1 MQQITPL
8 EIRQKRFEKSFRGY
22 NQEEVDAFLYS
33 LAYAWEQSVAKLSDM
48 TAQLESSNGE
58 VKRLQEVENALL
70 KTMNDSETTAK
81 NIVDQARREATLKIR
96 ESEAEAKRILADAQD
111 KAKIAKDNSDRYE
124 QQLREQGQNTLAT
137 IKKTIQEAEAY
148 RDSLLHQLQHAAED
162 ILTRSQLLKS
172 KVDTNPYSDTLP
184 DEVLDIASPPT
195 TATQPTTTEQP
206 S

>member
-1 MQQITPL
+1 M
-8 EIRQKRFEKSFRGY
+8 
-22 NQEEVDAFLYS
+22 
-33 LAYAWEQSVAKLSDM
+33 
-48 TAQLESSNGE
+48 
-58 VKRLQEVENALL
+58 

-137 IKKTIQEAEAY
+137 IKRTIQEAEAY

-172 KVDTNPYSDTLP
+172 KVDTNPYSDNLP
-184 DEVLDIASPPT
+184 DEVLDTASPPT
-195 TATQPTTTEQP
+195 TATQPTTTEQ
-206 S
+206 SS